1 MAISLAGL
9 IPLYALLVLVV
20 AVFLVRTE
28 RRRQRAIQRL
38 LVAVAQRAAQ
48 PSKRASP
55 FPVRR
60 RVLRRRHR
68 G

>member
-20 AVFLVRTE
+20 AVFLVRAE

-38 LVAVAQRAAQ
+38 LVAVAQRAAH
-48 PSKRASP
+48 PNKRTSP
-55 FPVRR
+55 VAVRR
-60 RVLRRRHR
+60 RVLRRQRR